1 MWQFLACCIWPFFQA
16 CRLTTSSC
24 CVLTNQCGMTISTM
38 GPSGV
43 TIIPMDYY
51 YFIKDFVVWLFYLC
65 CMTLSYGENLNK
77 WYKLNDWN
85 MNLCDLTFS
94 YWWRVYFVSITGVSI
109 TPMLYMY
116 ACVYILPPFKNVIW
130 LFNSCCISLIHVI
143 IPFHPYGI
151 IISFMGI

>member
-1 MWQFLACCIWPFFQA
+1 
-16 CRLTTSSC
+16 
-24 CVLTNQCGMTISTM
+24 MTISTM

-85 MNLCDLTFS
+85 MNLCDLTIS
-94 YWWRVYFVSITGVSI
+94 YWWRVYFVSITGMSI

-116 ACVYILPPFKNVIW
+116 AYVYILPPFKMS
-130 LFNSCCISLIHVI
+130 FDFLIHVVY
-143 IPFHPYGI
+143 H
-151 IISFMGI
+151 